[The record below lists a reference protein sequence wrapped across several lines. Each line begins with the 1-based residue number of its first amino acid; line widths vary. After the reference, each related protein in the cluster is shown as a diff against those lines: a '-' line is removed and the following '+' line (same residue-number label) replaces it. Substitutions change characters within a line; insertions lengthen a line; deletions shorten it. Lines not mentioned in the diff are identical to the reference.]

1 MKKILLNL
9 LVFLFSIISF
19 SQSIDLVRFDNS
31 QTYNPGSG
39 VSLHINPTGVF
50 VLDNPSNLS
59 AAANNA
65 FHLELSAPGGDF
77 TNPTLLGTVY
87 DFYTPL
93 MNGVIPTGTASGDY
107 KLRVRSTQPVTTVET
122 ATFTVD
128 NSVTSALP
136 TVQTTVQSNTNY
148 FECLNDGANT
158 TNPYFGSLKQSYDA
172 VTADMPSSYKFLQV
186 TASNSSYTLNVN
198 LIDITAGT
206 TTALTATSA
215 GVYIIPDTLS
225 VGTYNFEIE

>member
-1 MKKILLNL
+1 MKKILLNIL
-9 LVFLFSIISF
+9 FLFFSVLCF

-65 FHLELSAPGGDF
+65 FHLELSASGGDF

-93 MNGVIPTGTASGDY
+93 MNGEIPTQSELDAFVKELS
-107 KLRVRSTQPVTTVET
+107 
-122 ATFTVD
+122 D
-128 NSVTSALP
+128 NMTL
-136 TVQTTVQSNTNY
+136 TD
-148 FECLNDGANT
+148 EIIEI
-158 TNPYFGSLKQSYDA
+158 
-172 VTADMPSSYKFLQV
+172 
-186 TASNSSYTLNVN
+186 SNSRPFR
-198 LIDITAGT
+198 LI
-206 TTALTATSA
+206 
-215 GVYIIPDTLS
+215 
-225 VGTYNFEIE
+225 

>member
-1 MKKILLNL
+1 MYITAHFFKIKKTLLNIL
-9 LVFLFSIISF
+9 FFLFSIICF
-19 SQSIDLVRFDNS
+19 SQSIDLVRFDDS

-50 VLDNPSNLS
+50 VLDDSSNLS
-59 AAANNA
+59 APGNNA
-65 FHLELSAPGGDF
+65 FHLELSASGGDF
-77 TNPTLLGTVY
+77 TKPTLLGTVY

-93 MNGVIPTGTASGDY
+93 MNGVIPTGTTSGDY
-107 KLRVRSTQPVTTVET
+107 KLRVRSTQPATTVVT
-122 ATFTVD
+122 ASFTVA

-136 TVQTTVQSNTNY
+136 TAQTTMQSNTNY

-186 TASNSSYTLNVN
+186 TASDSSYSLNVN
-198 LIDITAGT
+198 LIDIGAGT
-206 TTALTATSA
+206 TTALTATSP
-215 GVYIIPDTLS
+215 GV
-225 VGTYNFEIE
+225 